1 MKARSRAIT
10 WPAPR
15 SGQAP
20 NSGPRA
26 NGRCVWYEDE
36 ECAGCRR
43 VPIMCI
49 RSVLIAQYGMFP
61 TYAGWNH
68 DDAAITQSTRHC
80 TPCLVSCTQSWP
92 TTDKPQA
99 FPNSRPLPHH
109 LSRANQRISVF
120 FFFFAGCKL
129 AGSSARLWGPGQAKP
144 KRSTTEKGLAS
155 ALIACAALPL
165 PTALSLAPLPPPPSP
180 LPSSP
185 VRFHRHD
192 EAAVDTHLWSIK
204 AARSARAVLPH
215 GTATPPR
222 SHSSARVA
230 GMPETGQRERRPE

>member
-1 MKARSRAIT
+1 MQQLHNPHGTALRASCSVHNLGRQPTSLKPSRTPVRSRIIS
-10 WPAPR
+10 R
-15 SGQAP
+15 
-20 NSGPRA
+20 GPIKESQ
-26 NGRCVWYEDE
+26 C
-36 ECAGCRR
+36 
-43 VPIMCI
+43 
-49 RSVLIAQYGMFP
+49 F
-61 TYAGWNH
+61 
-68 DDAAITQSTRHC
+68 
-80 TPCLVSCTQSWP
+80 
-92 TTDKPQA
+92 
-99 FPNSRPLPHH
+99 F
-109 LSRANQRISVF
+109 F